1 MWFGFKFSQG
11 WGSKGFLSSRWRY
24 WKVVESRRW
33 DLEKTGSQGQRRL
46 KRLEAGRGIADQRP
60 DLSFYFTRMGQS

>member
-33 DLEKTGSQGQRRL
+33 GLEKTASQGERRL
-46 KRLEAGRGIADQRP
+46 KRLELGKVAADQSTDR
-60 DLSFYFTRMGQS
+60 DQTLVLLH